1 MKIVIFLLLTT
12 LTTAEA
18 SAQTYPDSFIWGA
31 AISAHQTE
39 GAFEGGDNGD
49 WYQFEHQ
56 TPAPILN
63 GDNADLAVDFWHRYP
78 EDLKIAKSLG
88 INSLR
93 ISIAWE
99 KVEPSEGQFNPEV
112 IAHYRD
118 ILLMMRSLGI
128 RPMVALHHCT
138 HPLWFQ
144 AQGGW
149 LTKQSP
155 LQFARYAD
163 YVVSQLGDLCDLWI
177 TFNEPMV
184 LVNEGFITGKFPPL
198 VHSIPSAFE
207 AAFNLARAH
216 RLATALIHLR
226 QPPVARSVPGLH
238 GVGLV
243 NSLPLYAPK
252 SAGNPIDELATYLTD
267 EFANW
272 AFLDAAVNGKLIWHQ
287 GIFESDMKRELPKIE
302 QEISGVTSSPE
313 VDWLGMNYYSRYE
326 ISMDWSFH
334 FHAESKSPTG
344 VVGDNGWAVYPEG
357 LEKVLRKGASRFHVP
372 WIVSENGV
380 ADVSDRIRPDF
391 IKQSLQSLDHVVT
404 GEHPLD
410 VRGYYHWSLMDN
422 FEWLLGYTQKFGLV
436 QVDFENNLTRTPR
449 SSAYVYQSEIESR
462 SGLNRH

>member
-1 MKIVIFLLLTT
+1 VKSAIFLFLLFTFT
-12 LTTAEA
+12 SQAW
-18 SAQTYPDSFIWGA
+18 AQSYPDTFIWGA

-39 GAFEGGDNGD
+39 GVFDGGENGD

-56 TPAPILN
+56 SKSPIS
-63 GDNADLAVDFWHRYP
+63 DQDTADLAVDFWHRYP

-99 KVEPSEGQFNPEV
+99 KVEPTEGQFNSDV

-118 ILLMMRSLGI
+118 VLLTMKALGI
-128 RPMVALHHCT
+128 RPMVALHHFT

-149 LTKQSP
+149 LNKESP
-155 LQFARYAD
+155 LQFAHYAD
-163 YVVSQLGDLCDLWI
+163 YVVGQLADLCDLWI

-184 LVNEGFITGKFPPL
+184 LVNEGYLTGKIPPQI
-198 VHSIPSAFE
+198 HSVTSGFE

-226 QPPVARSVPGLH
+226 QPPIERSVPGLH

-243 NSLPLYAPK
+243 NSLPFYAPK
-252 SAGNPIDELATYLTD
+252 NAANPVDRLASYLAD

-272 AFLDAAVNGKLIWHQ
+272 AFLDAAVNGKLVWHL
-287 GIFESDMKRELPKIE
+287 GVFKKDLERELPE
-302 QEISGVTSSPE
+302 VTSEAEGATGSPK

-326 ISMDWSFH
+326 ISMDWKFH
-334 FHAESKSPTG
+334 LHAESKSPSG
-344 VVGDNGWAVYPEG
+344 IVGDNGWAVYPEG
-357 LEKVLRKGASRFHVP
+357 LELVLRRGASRFDVP

-380 ADVSDRIRPDF
+380 SDENDRIRPDF
-391 IKQSLQSLDHVVT
+391 IKQSLASLDHLVV
-404 GEHPLD
+404 GPQKLD

-436 QVDFENNLTRTPR
+436 AIDFNHGLTRTPR
-449 SSAYVYQSEIESR
+449 SSASIYQSEIESR
-462 SGLNRH
+462 SNRH

>member
-1 MKIVIFLLLTT
+1 VKLAFLILLLTT
-12 LTTAEA
+12 QAW
-18 SAQTYPDSFIWGA
+18 AQTYPDTFIWGA

-39 GAFEGGDNGD
+39 GAYEGGENSD

-56 TPAPILN
+56 AQSPISN
-63 GDNADLAVDFWHRYP
+63 GDNADQAVDFWHRYP

-99 KVEPSEGQFNPEV
+99 KVEPSEGEFNSDV

-118 ILLMMRSLGI
+118 VLLTMKSLGI
-128 RPMVALHHCT
+128 RPMVALHHFT

-144 AQGGW
+144 NNGSW
-149 LTKQSP
+149 LKKESP
-155 LQFARYAD
+155 LQFAHYAD

-184 LVNEGFITGKFPPL
+184 LVNEGYITGTIPPQI
-198 VHSIPSAFE
+198 HSINSAFE

-226 QPPVARSVPGLH
+226 QPPVDRSVPGLH

-243 NSLPLYAPK
+243 NSLPFYAPK
-252 SAGNPIDELATYLTD
+252 NPANPVDQVASYLVD

-272 AFLDAAVNGKLIWHQ
+272 AFLDAAVNGKLIWHL
-287 GIFESDMKRELPKIE
+287 GVFTKDLHRELPE
-302 QEISGVTSSPE
+302 VQSEAGGVAGSPK
-313 VDWLGMNYYSRYE
+313 VDWLGENYYSRYE
-326 ISMDWSFH
+326 VSLNLGADWKFH
-334 FHAESKSPTG
+334 FSAVSKSPSG
-344 VVGDNGWAVYPEG
+344 IVGDNGWAIYPEG
-357 LEKVLRKGASRFHVP
+357 LELVLRRGAARFNVP

-380 ADVSDRIRPDF
+380 ADSSDRIRPDF
-391 IKQSLQSLDHVVT
+391 IRQSLTSLDHVMT
-404 GEHPLD
+404 GPNALD

-436 QVDFENNLTRTPR
+436 AVDFNNNLARTPR
-449 SSAYVYQSEIESR
+449 SSAYVYQDEIKAR
-462 SGLNRH
+462 SNSY